1 MKRLIPF
8 LFLLAGCG
16 IKANPEVLK
25 APEVEIRRIGKKVYV
40 KSLSGEVQIKG
51 FERQGDYWVK
61 EEERPF
67 CFVVERVGEASKKF
81 CVAGA
86 LEEKPSL
93 KISEDEAHIELY
105 PSNFEVYRL
114 YDLRDGFLSLENTKT
129 FRESIRLERD
139 YWERCYAITGIRGNV
154 ESEPVEFCV
163 KPKPPPIVP
172 EVDGLEIREGKQ
184 ALYLVW
190 FYGQDYREFIIYRD
204 GKEIGRTTG
213 FAFETELPKE
223 KTTFTVKVVS
233 PLGFESKGRS
243 VDYSP

>member
-25 APEVEIRRIGKKVYV
+25 APEVEIRRIGQKVYV
-40 KSLSGEVQIKG
+40 RSLSGEVQIKG

-61 EEERPF
+61 EEEGPF
-67 CFVVERVGEASKKF
+67 CFVVERIGESSKKF

-93 KISEDEAHIELY
+93 KIEEGEVIEVY
-105 PSNFEVYRL
+105 ASNFEAYRL
-114 YDLRDGFLSLENTKT
+114 YNLRDSSLSLESAKT
-129 FRESIRLERD
+129 FRESIKLERD

-154 ESEPVEFCV
+154 ESQPVEFCV
-163 KPKPPPIVP
+163 KPKPPPTVS
-172 EVDGLEIREGKQ
+172 EVDGLEVREGRQ

-213 FAFETELPKE
+213 FAFETEIPKE

-243 VDYSP
+243 VYYSP